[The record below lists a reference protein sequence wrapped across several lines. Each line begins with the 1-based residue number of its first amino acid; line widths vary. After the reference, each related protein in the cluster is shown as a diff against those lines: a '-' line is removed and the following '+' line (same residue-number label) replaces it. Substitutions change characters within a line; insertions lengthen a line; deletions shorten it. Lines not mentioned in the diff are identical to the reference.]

1 MARTTDKEARR
12 KQIIDGAL
20 RVFARKGLSNFKM
33 AEIAI
38 EAKVG
43 KGTLY
48 EYFRTKEELI
58 MGSVSQFMEEFEQ
71 YVAAQIT
78 AVEGPIEKIEKLL
91 EASVEFCLQNE
102 DRLDALLDFYAV
114 GIPRSGDGPALMEL
128 RPRYKS
134 IIQWVGTI
142 IQEGIDQRL
151 FRQVNQ
157 EFVASMIV
165 ALLDGFMFQAA
176 IGAIELNPK
185 RISENVRDTLLKGLL
200 ASNECNEIGE

>member
-20 RVFARKGLSNFKM
+20 RVFARRGLSNFKM
-33 AEIAI
+33 AEIAV

-71 YVAAQIT
+71 YVAAQII
-78 AVEGPIEKIEKLL
+78 AVEGPTEKIEKLL

-134 IIQWVGTI
+134 IIQWVGSI
-142 IQEGIDQRL
+142 IQEGIDQGL
-151 FRQVNQ
+151 FRPVNK

-165 ALLDGFMFQAA
+165 AILDGFMFQAA
-176 IGAIELNPK
+176 IGAIELESK
-185 RISENVRDTLLKGLL
+185 YISENVRDTLLKGLL
-200 ASNECNEIGE
+200 VKSDNEKIGE